1 MAKNKLTR
9 RSFLQLSGGVVGMT
23 ALAACAAPVQAPAEG
38 ADTGS
43 DSSEPVSTAPGE
55 LWVLH
60 KQDYHPAYNDYV
72 RARIVDFAAEN
83 NLELEVAFT
92 SGFSGTGADV
102 QKVAAAVQAGDPPD
116 VWIDNVAPFRLDQ
129 LGLIQ
134 DVSDIQQE
142 VIDMYGEPA
151 PMPKSANFRDGR
163 YVGVILHTRSD
174 GGWARQDLFEGAG
187 IDINA
192 LTTFEE
198 LRDACLAVS
207 DPANQIYGWGMTI
220 NRSGDAG
227 YLINRVVHGWG
238 ATYTDETGEAVTIDS
253 PEMVDAVQWLVDT
266 YTDPQWEPMMPPGI
280 LSWTDTSNNENYL
293 GGNVAY
299 TMNAGTVY
307 ASAVVEGLDVADTTT
322 YDFPKGGPAVEE
334 FMGMGGMYQ
343 HIISDAPNPEMAR
356 ELILS
361 FFPEERMQ
369 EMFATGVSYTLPAY
383 EPQWDWE
390 IITQYAINE
399 PMRGAALHPTAWN
412 GAAWPGP
419 YTAQIGAMEAGNI
432 HTDMIANV
440 INGQMTAAESV
451 ADAHTKTVQIFQEFG
466 VEGA

>member
-1 MAKNKLTR
+1 MAENKLTR
-9 RSFLQLSGGVVGMT
+9 RGFLQLTGSVLGMT
-23 ALAACAAPVQAPAEG
+23 ALAACAAPVQAPADG
-38 ADTGS
+38 AEAGA
-43 DSSEPVSTAPGE
+43 APAESPGT

-60 KQDYHPAYNDYV
+60 KQDFHPAYNDYI
-72 RARIVDFAAEN
+72 RAHIVEFASEN

-92 SGFSGTGADV
+92 AGFQGTGADV

-134 DVSDIQQE
+134 DVTDIQQE

-151 PMPKSANFRDGR
+151 PMPKAANFRDDR
-163 YVGVILHTRSD
+163 YVGVILHTRCD
-174 GGWARQDLFEGAG
+174 GGWARQDVFEGAG
-187 IDINA
+187 IDIHA
-192 LTTFEE
+192 LRTFDE
-198 LRDACLAVS
+198 LRDACMAVS
-207 DPANQIYGWGMTI
+207 DPDNQMYGWGMTV

-238 ATYTDETGEAVTIDS
+238 ATYTDETGELVTIDS
-253 PEMVDAVQWLVDT
+253 PEMVAAVEWLVDT
-266 YTDPQWEPMMPPGI
+266 YTNPEWEPMMPPGI
-280 LSWTDTSNNENYL
+280 LSWTDPTNNEQYL

-299 TMNAGTVY
+299 TMNAGTLY
-307 ASAVVEGLDVADTTT
+307 AAAVADELEVADLTTF
-322 YDFPKGGPAVEE
+322 DFPKGGPAVEE

-343 HIISDAPNPEMAR
+343 HIITDASNPTMAR

-361 FFPEERMQ
+361 FFDAEKLEA
-369 EMFATGVSYTLPAY
+369 MFATAVAYALPAY
-383 EPQWDWE
+383 EPQWDWD
-390 IITQYAINE
+390 IITDYPITE
-399 PMRGAALHPTAWN
+399 PMRDAALHETAWN

-440 INGQMTAAESV
+440 ISGQMTPEESV
-451 ADAHTKTVQIFQEFG
+451 ADAHRRAVEIFQEFG
-466 VEGA
+466 AAGE